1 MSGMPVAAPALS
13 LHASIAL
20 TPFDCRNNA
29 VVPTIATE
37 SLHAAEAAFAASVG
51 LSFAS
56 PCFTTTLRQ
65 ASPPLELMY
74 SPQALIPS
82 HEPLNRPGR
91 MELFTSATT
100 VTVIVVGET
109 PTSVAFS
116 GVSHLPGLSAVVVVA
131 PPRPSPPSDAF
142 PLPPP
147 PHAVTTSTR
156 AVARTHQRSRISF
169 SPGVAERA
177 EA

>member
-37 SLHAAEAAFAASVG
+37 SLHAADTAFAASVG

-56 PCFTTTLRQ
+56 PCLTTTLRQ
-65 ASPPLELMY
+65 ARAPLGLMY
-74 SPQALIPS
+74 SPPALIPS

-116 GVSHLPGLSAVVVVA
+116 GVSHLPGLAAVVVVS
-131 PPRPSPPSDAF
+131 PPRPSPPLEEDF
-142 PLPPP
+142 PLPP
-147 PHAVTTSTR
+147 PHAVTIRTR
-156 AVARTHQRSRISF
+156 AVARTHQRSRIS
-169 SPGVAERA
+169 SPPG
-177 EA
+177 